1 MKTLHIL
8 ALAAV
13 PAICVSL
20 TSCSRS
26 AADVMTEACDIIKEA
41 SEALSKATPANAKD
55 VADEINSLAEDMEAL
70 AKYTKENNEALE
82 AEANAM
88 TPADKEK
95 MEQEFMAAAI
105 AYMGAHQKAQE
116 SGAFQSTELTNAI
129 KRFDQAVSGLK

>member
-26 AADVMTEACDIIKEA
+26 AADVITEACDLIKDA

-55 VADEINSLAEDMEAL
+55 VADEINSLAEDMEDL
-70 AKYTKENNEALE
+70 AKYVNENNAALE
-82 AEANAM
+82 AEKNAM
-88 TPADKEK
+88 DPADKEK
-95 MEQEFMAAAI
+95 MDQELTAAAA
-105 AYMGAHQKAQE
+105 AYMGALQKAQE
-116 SGAFQSTELTNAI
+116 SGAFQSTELTNAM
-129 KRFDQAVSGLK
+129 KRFDQAINSIE